1 MSPIVSVVSPSFPPV
16 VSSRRFLP
24 SFPPVVSSRRFLPSF
39 PPVVSS
45 RRFLPSFPPVVSSRR
60 FLPSFPPVVS
70 SRHFLPWGG
79 NHDTTEDS
87 ISSLILSHKP
97 VRGFPVI
104 SVVSP
109 IVSIVSSRCFCYFPV
124 VSHDTMGWKPRHHGG
139 QHFQSNFKPQ
149 TSLWFPRRFR
159 RFPLVVS
166 VISSRRFPVISTA
179 I

>member
-1 MSPIVSVVSPSFPPV
+1 MSPIVSVVSPLFPPV
-16 VSSRRFLP
+16 VS
-24 SFPPVVSSRRFLPSF
+24 VVSLLF
-39 PPVVSS
+39 PTTPQ
-45 RRFLPSFPPVVSSRR
+45 
-60 FLPSFPPVVS
+60 
-70 SRHFLPWGG
+70 GG
-79 NHDTTEDS
+79 NHNTTEDS

-97 VRGFPVI
+97 VRGFPVV

-109 IVSIVSSRCFCYFPV
+109 IISVVSSHCFRHFPV

-166 VISSRRFPVISTA
+166 VVSSCRFRRFPVVSTA